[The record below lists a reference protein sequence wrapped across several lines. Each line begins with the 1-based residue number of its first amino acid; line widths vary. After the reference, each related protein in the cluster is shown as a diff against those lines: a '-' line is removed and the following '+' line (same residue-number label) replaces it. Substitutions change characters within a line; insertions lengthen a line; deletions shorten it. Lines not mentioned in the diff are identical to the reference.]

1 MPFAKMPIE
10 VFLDHRLTLK
20 QIRVLGAILSFA
32 GSDGQA
38 HPKRKAISERCGMT
52 KENVSR
58 ATTQLCELGWLTKVG
73 AGGYSMPS
81 SYQVTVPDF
90 TKTVPETDT
99 VEQCPNQTPLDENN
113 GVRIGHETVYESDT
127 KTVYE
132 SDTRKEQTIEQTIN
146 RPMPEPLVIASLEEQ
161 KPKPKKQNNP
171 ITLTTFFANCAAKG
185 ELPIPDNDPI
195 FADSAKTRVPPEFLE
210 LCWLEFKDIHVKNGK
225 RQKDWRATFRNCVR
239 SEWYKLW
246 YTDENGNVLLTSR
259 GRAAQLRHR
268 SAA

>member
-10 VFLDHRLTLK
+10 VFQDSRLTLK

-32 GSDGQA
+32 DKDGRA
-38 HPKRKAISERCGMT
+38 HPKRQAIAERCGMLAN
-52 KENVSR
+52 NVST
-58 ATTQLCELGWLTKVG
+58 ATTQLCDLGWLTKIG

-81 SYQVTVPDF
+81 QYQVNIPESLETVSDS
-90 TKTVPETDT
+90 DT
-99 VEQCPNQTPLDENN
+99 VEPSPNQIPLEENN
-113 GVRIGHETVYESDT
+113 PLRIGYETLSESDT
-127 KTVYE
+127 NTLSE
-132 SDTRKEQTIEQTIN
+132 SERGKEQTIEQTIN

-171 ITLTTFFANCAAKG
+171 ITLTAFFANCAAKG
-185 ELPIPDNDPI
+185 ELPIPENDPI
-195 FADSAKTRVPPEFLE
+195 FSDSAKTNIPAEFLE
-210 LCWLEFKDIHVKNGK
+210 LCWHEFKDIHVKNGK

-239 SEWYKLW
+239 SEWYRLW
-246 YTDENGNVLLTSR
+246 YTDENGQVLLTSR

>member
-32 GSDGQA
+32 NKDGRA
-38 HPKRKAISERCGMT
+38 HPKRKAIAERCGMLPD
-52 KENVSR
+52 NVSR
-58 ATTQLCELGWLTKVG
+58 TTTQLCELGWLTKAG
-73 AGGYSMPS
+73 SGGYSMPS
-81 SYQVTVPDF
+81 QYQISIPDDI
-90 TKTVPETDT
+90 KTMSESDREEP
-99 VEQCPNQTPLDENN
+99 CPDQAPLDENN
-113 GVRIGHETVYESDT
+113 PVRIRQETLSESDS
-127 KTVYE
+127 KTLSE
-132 SDTRKEQTIEQTIN
+132 SDIRKEQTIEQTIN

-185 ELPIPDNDPI
+185 ELPIPDDDPI

-210 LCWLEFKDIHVKNGK
+210 LCWLEFKDVHVKNGK

-239 SEWYKLW
+239 SEWYRLW